1 MLPGG
6 SPCFLRRNE
15 QDAVDFVHLDELD
28 LDALVAAGWQV
39 LADVVG
45 PDRQLPVAAVG
56 EHGELHAV
64 GPAVPEQ
71 RLDRGADRAAGV
83 ENIIDEDDGHPL
95 KREVERRRTDER
107 LGMLGRLA
115 AADVDVVSMEGDVE
129 LPEGDLGAADLCDPP
144 AKPLGERDAARVNA
158 DERDPGQVWIALD
171 DLVGDARQR
180 ALDRVGVEENL
191 R

>member
-1 MLPGG
+1 
-6 SPCFLRRNE
+6 
-15 QDAVDFVHLDELD
+15 
-28 LDALVAAGWQV
+28 
-39 LADVVG
+39 
-45 PDRQLPVAAVG
+45 
-56 EHGELHAV
+56 
-64 GPAVPEQ
+64 
-71 RLDRGADRAAGV
+71 
-83 ENIIDEDDGHPL
+83 
-95 KREVERRRTDER
+95 
-107 LGMLGRLA
+107 MLGRLA

-129 LPEGDLGAADLCDPP
+129 LPEGDLGTADLCDPP